1 MPAPDFFQ
9 VITWECKA
17 DYENSKRHQDS
28 VCWRRH
34 LMPNEKVLR
43 EEGAALAKELLRMDH
58 ITKVFPGVKALDNV
72 NLSVEEGEIHAL
84 VGENGAGKST
94 LMNVLSGIYPYGTYE
109 GDIVYEG
116 EVCKFQKIKD
126 SEKKGIV
133 IIHQELALVPQMSI
147 GENMFIGNERG
158 TKNAINWNETYSE
171 ADKYLKM
178 VGLSESSHVLIKDI
192 GTGKQQLVEIA
203 KALAKHAKL
212 LILDEPTSSLNE
224 TDSRA
229 LLDLMLE
236 FKKQG
241 MTMIIISHK
250 LNEVVYVA
258 DKITVIR
265 YGSTVE
271 TMDCHSTKIDE
282 DRIIRGMVGRELT
295 NRFPKREGVAI
306 GDINLE
312 VKDWTVHHPLYT
324 ERKVVDGVNFNVRKG
339 EVVGIYGLM
348 GAGRTELA
356 MSIFGKSY
364 GSEVTGTLTINGQEV
379 SLKDPRAAIEAK
391 IAYVTEDRKGNGLVL
406 SNPIRVNTSL
416 ANMKGVSDRGII
428 DQDKEYQVADEYREK
443 LSTKTPSVEQNVGNL
458 SGGNQQ
464 KVLLAKWMFT
474 DPDILIL
481 DEPTRGIDVGAKY
494 EIYCIINDLVKAG
507 KSVVMIS
514 SELPEVLGM
523 SDRIYIMNEGRFVG
537 ELNAAEATQELI
549 MTSILQSGRGE

>member
-1 MPAPDFFQ
+1 MGK
-9 VITWECKA
+9 VILEMK
-17 DYENSKRHQDS
+17 N
-28 VCWRRH
+28 
-34 LMPNEKVLR
+34 
-43 EEGAALAKELLRMDH
+43 
-58 ITKVFPGVKALDNV
+58 ITKTFPGVKALDNV
-72 NLSVEEGEIHAL
+72 NFQVEEGEIHAL

-94 LMNVLSGIYPYGTYE
+94 LMNVLSGIYPFGSYE
-109 GDIVYEG
+109 GDIVYNG
-116 EVCKFQKIKD
+116 EVCQFQKITD
-126 SEKKGIV
+126 SEAKGIV

-147 GENMFIGNERG
+147 GENMFLGNERG
-158 TKNAINWNETYSE
+158 KKNAINWNETYSE

-178 VGLSESSHVLIKDI
+178 VGLSESSRVLIKDI

-203 KALAKHAKL
+203 KALAKNAKL

-241 MTMIIISHK
+241 MTMIIITHK

-258 DKITVIR
+258 DKITVVR
-265 YGSTVE
+265 DGSTVE
-271 TMDCHSTKIDE
+271 TLDCHTMEINE
-282 DRIIRGMVGRELT
+282 DRIIRGMVGREIT
-295 NRFPKREGVAI
+295 DRFPKRSNVEI
-306 GDINLE
+306 GEVNME
-312 VKDWTVHHPLYT
+312 VKDWTVYHPVYA
-324 ERKVVDGVNFNVRKG
+324 ERKVVDGINMNVKKG

-364 GSEVTGTLTINGQEV
+364 GTGISGTLYLNGQEV
-379 SLKDPRAAIEAK
+379 NLKNPREAIEAK
-391 IAYVTEDRKGNGLVL
+391 LAYVTEDRKGNGLVL
-406 SNPIRVNTSL
+406 SNSIRVNTSL
-416 ANMKGVSDRGII
+416 ANMEGVSDRGII
-428 DQDKEYQVADEYREK
+428 DMDKEYQVAVEYKDK
-443 LSTKTPSVEQNVGNL
+443 LKTKTPSVEQSVGNL

-514 SELPEVLGM
+514 SELPEVIGM
-523 SDRIYIMNEGRFVG
+523 SDRIYIMNEGKFVG
-537 ELNAAEATQELI
+537 EMKADEATQENI
-549 MTSILQSGRGE
+549 MACILQSGRGE

>member
-1 MPAPDFFQ
+1 
-9 VITWECKA
+9 
-17 DYENSKRHQDS
+17 
-28 VCWRRH
+28 
-34 LMPNEKVLR
+34 
-43 EEGAALAKELLRMDH
+43 MDH
-58 ITKVFPGVKALDNV
+58 ITKTFPGVKALDNV

-109 GDIVYEG
+109 GDIIYNG

-126 SEKKGIV
+126 SEEKGIV
-133 IIHQELALVPQMSI
+133 IIHQELALVPQMTI
-147 GENMFIGNERG
+147 GENMFLGNERG
-158 TKNAINWNETYSE
+158 KKYAIDWDVTYSE

-178 VGLSESSHVLIKDI
+178 VGLSESSRVLIKDI

-203 KALAKHAKL
+203 KALAKNAKL

-241 MTMIIISHK
+241 MTMIIITHK

-258 DKITVIR
+258 DKITVVR
-265 YGSTVE
+265 DGSTVE
-271 TMDCHSTKIDE
+271 TLDCHTMEIDE
-282 DRIIRGMVGRELT
+282 DRIIKGMVGREIT
-295 NRFPKREGVAI
+295 DRFPKRENVAI
-306 GDINLE
+306 GDINME
-312 VKDWTVHHPLYT
+312 VDNWTVYHPVYT
-324 ERKVVDGVNFNVRKG
+324 ERKVVDNVSLNVRKG

-356 MSIFGKSY
+356 MSIFGRSY
-364 GSEVTGTLTINGQEV
+364 GYDIQGTLKVGGKEVTLKNPREAIN
-379 SLKDPRAAIEAK
+379 AK

-406 SNPIRVNTSL
+406 SNPIRVNNSL
-416 ANMKGVSDRGII
+416 ANLVGVSSHGII
-428 DQDKEYQVADEYREK
+428 DMDKEYQVAVEYKEK
-443 LSTKTPSVEQNVGNL
+443 LKTKTPSVEQNVGNL

-494 EIYCIINDLVKAG
+494 EIYCIINDLVAMG
-507 KSVVMIS
+507 KSVIMIS
-514 SELPEVLGM
+514 SELPEVIGM
-523 SDRIYIMNEGRFVG
+523 SDRIYIMNEGKFMG
-537 ELNAAEATQELI
+537 EMKASEATQENI
-549 MTSILQSGRGE
+549 MACIIQSGKGE